1 MTCVKVSVGG
11 LVRLLTSDLP
21 LTSVIV
27 RGLPTCSIGAAVV
40 VPVAF
45 LLAGMMVFVEVIATD
60 SVGFKPP
67 MLVREGAME
76 EDLFM

>member
-1 MTCVKVSVGG
+1 M
-11 LVRLLTSDLP
+11 
-21 LTSVIV
+21 
-27 RGLPTCSIGAAVV
+27 V

-45 LLAGMMVFVEVIATD
+45 LLAGMMVFVEVIGTD
-60 SVGFKPP
+60 SVGLKPP